1 MIKIFLREVYYFF
14 YDLMLII
21 NNCRYEKKF
30 IIISPR
36 LFSFFFKKIF
46 IFDKNKKSFFTQ
58 HVRDRFDALTVFE
71 IFGEENYSV
80 SKYKIWNKIEI
91 NLQKNLQLNNKPLI
105 IDCGSNIGCSSEY
118 FSRVFE
124 GSHIVQIESNT
135 KSIEFS
141 KKNIFD
147 KNVDYINK
155 AISSD
160 NNSYYIDNSSVDNR
174 SSKISEKGDY
184 KVESITVDQILKKY
198 DKKTYPFLIKIDI
211 EGFEA
216 NLFEKNYDWVN
227 KFDIIVIELHDWMLP
242 GKGNSYNFINSI
254 SENMKKKN
262 KKDIIIS
269 GENLILIKNYE

>member
-1 MIKIFLREVYYFF
+1 M
-14 YDLMLII
+14 
-21 NNCRYEKKF
+21 
-30 IIISPR
+30 
-36 LFSFFFKKIF
+36 
-46 IFDKNKKSFFTQ
+46 
-58 HVRDRFDALTVFE
+58 TVFE

-80 SKYKIWNKIEI
+80 SKYKIWNKIKI
-91 NLQKNLQLNNKPLI
+91 NLQRNLQSNNKPLI

-118 FSRVFE
+118 FRRVFE

-147 KNVDYINK
+147 QNVDYINK

-160 NNSYYIDNSSVDNR
+160 NKSYYIDDSSVDNR
-174 SSKISEKGDY
+174 SSKISEEGDY

-198 DKKTYPFLIKIDI
+198 DKKTYPFIIKIDI

-227 KFDIIVIELHDWMLP
+227 KFDIIIIELHDWMLP
-242 GKGNSYNFINSI
+242 GKANSYNFINSI
-254 SENMKKKN
+254 SENMKN
-262 KKDIIIS
+262 KDKRDLIIS
-269 GENLILIKNYE
+269 GENLISIRIDG